1 MGLCNVFLLPGNSS
15 PVFEHGGGDGS
26 GELVGREELAVGG
39 KLVGRDE
46 LVDRDEL
53 VIVGEL
59 VGRDELVIVGELV
72 GRDELVVVGELV
84 GRDELVVVGELVSRD
99 ELVVVGELTGGFNDA
114 AGEEVDDRTEAVLD
128 KAVVSVGAGGSGGS
142 QQ

>member
-26 GELVGREELAVGG
+26 GEVVGRDELVDREELAVGG
-39 KLVGRDE
+39 K
-46 LVDRDEL
+46 
-53 VIVGEL
+53 
-59 VGRDELVIVGELV
+59 LV

-84 GRDELVVVGELVSRD
+84 GRDELVVVGELIGTEELAVGGKLVGRD
-99 ELVVVGELTGGFNDA
+99 ELVVGGGFNDA